1 MNVLELQRR
10 IIDRVGDDPDVD
22 ASLMHYTP
30 TEVLA
35 ALNQCQRLFCLL
47 TLCLETTANL
57 GLTGVARYHMLNQFA
72 DWIAPLRLRNA
83 LGNKIRPNRL
93 ADLAALNRTW
103 ASSSGVPVRYARTGF
118 DLLSFYQQNTSTIS
132 ITYARSAVEL
142 LSTYPADNGQAP
154 EIPTRYH
161 QALIDGAIPILRV
174 KEGMQEWQKVLPQWG
189 RFLEAVQELAQFIR
203 ARNIEQ
209 GYDSIPIEIK
219 RYDGS
224 RMLQKAG

>member
-10 IIDRVGDDPDVD
+10 TIERVGDDPDVD
-22 ASLMHYTP
+22 PSLMHYGP
-30 TEVLA
+30 SEVLA
-35 ALNQCQRLFCLL
+35 GLNQCQRLFCLF
-47 TLCLETTANL
+47 TLCLETTANF
-57 GLTGVARYHMLNQFA
+57 GLTGVPRYHMLNQFA

-83 LGNKIRPNRL
+83 LGAKIRPNRL
-93 ADLAALNRTW
+93 ADLAALDRQW
-103 ASSSGVPVRYARTGF
+103 AGHAGTPTRYARTGF
-118 DLLSFYQQNTSTIS
+118 DLLSFYQQNSSTIS

-142 LSTYPADNGQAP
+142 LSSYPADNAQAP
-154 EIPTRYH
+154 EIPARYH

-174 KEGMQEWQKVLPQWG
+174 KEGMQEWQKVLPQWN
-189 RFLEAVQELAQFIR
+189 RFIEAIQELATVVR

-219 RYDGS
+219 RYDRS